1 MKSSTKK
8 RLVFLSIIIS
18 LLASGKAFAQENEF
32 RNVDKIETVDS
43 LLVDKALGAPGFFDL
58 RVYQYITSK
67 TYGSTNENW
76 ALVTSRLLE
85 FNSTGIGGEFSM
97 RHMDYSTAMNSTN
110 EGTPNPHYRNLGS
123 GGNVQVGLG
132 YLTSGRGPVL
142 ENEMKFENNLN
153 KVSLS
158 TLQDKN
164 PTTKVEDYVK
174 FPNMYKYQTNG
185 ITYVWDKSTTMYT
198 PSQVMENRQNI
209 KEHILKYGGVAS
221 KIYRADNY
229 FKYRYKTQ
237 FNVLGSYKVRHY
249 QGGGSSYT
257 TTHYYYYD
265 IYSAA
270 PGGLAYYCNNK
281 DVTPNHDV
289 VLIGWD
295 DNYDNAVTGAPQ
307 KGAYIAVDADYFY
320 KVWYTDTLEGKNPSG
335 YGTNSNAE
343 KKTTNTNYYYIAY
356 DDFYVESNVY
366 GIGQLGYV
374 NYDYIY
380 QYDQLGLST
389 SIAGNYYGM
398 EVYGANVF
406 TRNVDYAQKINEI
419 SVANTESMQY
429 EVYIN
434 PKDGDLTQDKLIK
447 VATTDVLSA
456 GYHTIKWDEPLALTG
471 SRFAVVVKYISPT
484 DELSLQRKEAR
495 IGVQSPTEKYY
506 EINGSSVTEKTRN
519 IEYWQNASSAPMR
532 SYISDTGDDWTDLYD
547 GANTKNMS
555 ICIKA
560 FVTDDPSYVPP
571 VEKVEINKTELTL
584 IKGDVETLTAKVYP
598 DNVKDSKVYWTS
610 ENRNIATVDNQG
622 KVTGV
627 AGGETTIIARSSDAT
642 VYAECKVKVDVPV
655 DSIVLNQKEVTMLQ
669 NETHVL
675 APIISPEDATVKE
688 VQWSSSNKE
697 VVRVTEDGVLIGLQQ
712 GRAIVTA
719 LIRDD
724 YGTHTATCTV
734 VLPESL
740 LVDVTEVR
748 LNKNKMTLEKGT
760 RETLTATVFPDDAT
774 NKSLVWTS
782 SNKNVAIVNANGR
795 VTGLSAGKATITVT
809 TVNAGETATCE
820 VTVTEPEIISVK
832 GVTLNKTNLAMEKGD
847 AQVLT
852 ATLNPTNSTNKNVT
866 WTSNND
872 NVVVVNQNGKVT
884 AIGEGTAVVTVRTED
899 GGYTASCNIRVS
911 LPNTNVTGVVLNK
924 TGMTLKKEDEYQLRA
939 DVIPYNATNQ
949 KVSWSSNATQVAT
962 VDQEGKV
969 KAVGAGKATIT
980 VTTADGNYKA
990 TCVVTV
996 ESEVKVTGIKL
1007 DRNTVNMKYGR
1018 VIELKATIEPENA
1031 TNKDITWTSN
1041 NEEVATVS
1049 GGRVYSI
1056 NPGKATITATT
1067 VDGNYKATCE
1077 VTVEDITEDE
1087 LTINTGY
1094 GLNDEDKTI
1103 TNITS
1108 GTTVE
1113 QIKDNIETNG
1123 TITIV
1128 DKDGEPLEDG
1138 DKVGTGSKV
1147 TITKDDEEVE
1157 YVVIIQGD
1165 INGDGEVTTT
1175 DLQQVIDSLIGTTT
1189 IDEKYNKAIDLDG
1202 DGEITITDISLLRKL
1217 ILGLY

>member
-8 RLVFLSIIIS
+8 KVVFLSIMLS
-18 LLASGKAFAQENEF
+18 LLVTGKAFAVDNEF

-221 KIYRADNY
+221 KIYRTDGY
-229 FKYRYKTQ
+229 FKYNYYVNQTSEKHTNNKGESYYTYYK
-237 FNVLGSYKVRHY
+237 HY
-249 QGGGSSYT
+249 E
-257 TTHYYYYD
+257 
-265 IYSAA
+265 AV
-270 PGGLAYYCNNK
+270 PGGLSYYCNNK
-281 DVTPNHDV
+281 NVTPNHDV

-295 DNYDNAVTGAPQ
+295 DNYTNAYTGAPQ
-307 KGAYIAVDADYFY
+307 KGAYIAVDADAFY
-320 KVWYTDTLEGKNPSG
+320 KEWYKTYYDGRWSWGFSG
-335 YGTNSNAE
+335 VSST
-343 KKTTNTNYYYIAY
+343 KVVTNTNYYYIAY

-366 GIGQLGYV
+366 GIGQLGYID
-374 NYDYIY
+374 YDYIY

-389 SIAGNYYGM
+389 SIAGNYYGT

-406 TRNVDYAQKINEI
+406 TRNVDYAQKISEI

-447 VATTDVLSA
+447 VATTEVLSA

-748 LNKNKMTLEKGT
+748 LNKDKMTLEKGT

-832 GVTLNKTNLAMEKGD
+832 GVKLNKTNLSMEKGD
-847 AQVLT
+847 AEVLT

-866 WTSNND
+866 WTSSNE
-872 NVVVVNQNGKVT
+872 NVAVVNQNGRVT
-884 AIGEGTAVVTVRTED
+884 AIGEGTTTITVRTED

-911 LPNTNVTGVVLNK
+911 LPSTKVTGVVLNK
-924 TGMTLKKEDEYQLRA
+924 TGVTLDKDETYELRA

-949 KVSWSSNATQVAT
+949 KVSWTSNATQVAT
-962 VDQEGKV
+962 VDQEGNV
-969 KAVGAGKATIT
+969 RAVGQGKATIT

-996 ESEVKVTGIKL
+996 ESEVKVTGIEL

-1031 TNKDITWTSN
+1031 TNREITWTSN

-1067 VDGNYKATCE
+1067 TDGNYKATCE
-1077 VTVEDITEDE
+1077 VTVEDVTEDE

-1103 TNITS
+1103 TNITN

-1113 QIKDNIETNG
+1113 QVKDNIETNG

>member
-1 MKSSTKK
+1 MKISTKK
-8 RLVFLSIIIS
+8 KLVFLSIIIS
-18 LLASGKAFAQENEF
+18 LLVTGKAFAKENEF

-221 KIYRADNY
+221 KIYRADGY
-229 FKYRYKTQ
+229 FKYNYFVNQTSVKHT
-237 FNVLGSYKVRHY
+237 NNKGYTYYTYYNHY
-249 QGGGSSYT
+249 ET
-257 TTHYYYYD
+257 V
-265 IYSAA
+265 
-270 PGGLAYYCNNK
+270 PGGLSYYCNNK
-281 DVTPNHDV
+281 NVTPNHDV

-295 DNYDNAVTGAPQ
+295 DNYTNAYTGAPQ
-307 KGAYIAVDADYFY
+307 KGAYIAVDADAFY
-320 KVWYTDTLEGKNPSG
+320 KEWYKTYREGRWIFGNSG
-335 YGTNSNAE
+335 NYGIEST
-343 KKTTNTNYYYIAY
+343 KVVTNTNYYYIAY

-389 SIAGNYYGM
+389 SIAGNYYGT

-419 SVANTESMQY
+419 SVANTEAMQY

-456 GYHTIKWDEPLALTG
+456 GYHTIKWDEPLTLTG
-471 SRFAVVVKYISPT
+471 SRFAIVVKYISPT

-532 SYISDTGDDWTDLYD
+532 SYVSDTGDDWTDLYD

-571 VEKVEINKTELTL
+571 VEKVEIDKTELTI

-598 DNVKDSKVYWTS
+598 DDVKDSKVYWTS

-712 GRAIVTA
+712 GRAIITA

-820 VTVTEPEIISVK
+820 VTVTEPEIINVK
-832 GVTLNKTNLAMEKGD
+832 GVTLNKSNLAMEKGD
-847 AQVLT
+847 AEVLT

-924 TGMTLKKEDEYQLRA
+924 TGMTLKKEEEYLLRA

-949 KVSWSSNATQVAT
+949 KVSWTSNATQVAT
-962 VDQEGKV
+962 VDQEGNV
-969 KAVGAGKATIT
+969 KAVGPGKATIT

-1077 VTVEDITEDE
+1077 VTVEDVTEDE

-1103 TNITS
+1103 TNITNA
-1108 GTTVE
+1108 TTVE
-1113 QIKDNIETNG
+1113 QVKDNIETNG

-1202 DGEITITDISLLRKL
+1202 DGQITITDVSLLRKQ
-1217 ILGLY
+1217 ILGLD

>member
-221 KIYRADNY
+221 KIYRTDGY
-229 FKYRYKTQ
+229 FKYNYYVNQTSEKHTNNKGESYYTYYK
-237 FNVLGSYKVRHY
+237 HY
-249 QGGGSSYT
+249 E
-257 TTHYYYYD
+257 
-265 IYSAA
+265 AV
-270 PGGLAYYCNNK
+270 PGGLSYYCNNK
-281 DVTPNHDV
+281 NVTPNHDV

-295 DNYDNAVTGAPQ
+295 DNYTNAYTGAPQ
-307 KGAYIAVDADYFY
+307 KGAYIAVDADAFY
-320 KVWYTDTLEGKNPSG
+320 KEWYKTYYDGRWSWGFSG
-335 YGTNSNAE
+335 VSST
-343 KKTTNTNYYYIAY
+343 KVVTNTNYYYIAY

-389 SIAGNYYGM
+389 SIAGNYYGT

-456 GYHTIKWDEPLALTG
+456 GYHTIKWDEPLTLTG

-820 VTVTEPEIISVK
+820 VTVTEPEIINVK
-832 GVTLNKTNLAMEKGD
+832 GVTLNKSNLAMEKGD
-847 AQVLT
+847 AEVLT

-924 TGMTLKKEDEYQLRA
+924 TGMTLKKEEEYLLRA

-949 KVSWSSNATQVAT
+949 KVSWTSNATQVAT
-962 VDQEGKV
+962 VDQEGNV
-969 KAVGAGKATIT
+969 RAVGPGKATIT

-1031 TNKDITWTSN
+1031 TNREITWTSN

-1067 VDGNYKATCE
+1067 TDGNYKATCE
-1077 VTVEDITEDE
+1077 VTVEDVTEDE

-1103 TNITS
+1103 TNITN

-1113 QIKDNIETNG
+1113 QVKDNIETNG

>member
-1 MKSSTKK
+1 MKSNTKK
-8 RLVFLSIIIS
+8 KVVFLSIMLS
-18 LLASGKAFAQENEF
+18 LLVSGKAFAQENEF
-32 RNVDKIETVDS
+32 RNIDKIETVDS
-43 LLVDKALGAPGFFDL
+43 LLIDKALGVPNSYDL
-58 RVYQYITSK
+58 RIYQYITDK

-76 ALVTSRLLE
+76 ALVTNRLLE

-110 EGTPNPHYRNLGS
+110 EGTPNPHNRNLGS

-164 PTTKVEDYVK
+164 PTTKIEEYVK

-185 ITYVWDKSTTMYT
+185 VTYVWDKYTTMYT
-198 PSQVMENRQNI
+198 PAQVIENRQNI
-209 KEHILKYGGVAS
+209 KEHIIKYGGVAS
-221 KIYRADNY
+221 KIYRNDAY
-229 FKYRYKTQ
+229 FKYNYKISTNKI
-237 FNVLGSYKVRHY
+237 FYSY
-249 QGGGSSYT
+249 SSR
-257 TTHYYYYD
+257 YYYVD
-265 IYSAA
+265 IYESFPSGIA
-270 PGGLAYYCNNK
+270 AYYCNNK

-289 VLIGWD
+289 VIIGWD
-295 DNYDNAVTGAPQ
+295 DNFDNKYTGAPQ
-307 KGAYIAVDADYFY
+307 KGAYIAVDADACY
-320 KVWYTDTLEGKNPSG
+320 KEWYKRVERYSYG
-335 YGTNSNAE
+335 YTRYYD
-343 KKTTNTNYYYIAY
+343 KVTTNTHYYYIPY

-374 NYDYIY
+374 DYDYIY
-380 QYDQLGLST
+380 QYDQLGLSS

-406 TRNVDYAQKINEI
+406 TRNVDYAQKISEI
-419 SVANTESMQY
+419 SVANTEAMQY

-447 VATTDVLSA
+447 VATTDVLQA

-484 DELSLQRKEAR
+484 DETSIQRKEAR

-519 IEYWQNASSAPMR
+519 IDYWQNATSAPMR
-532 SYISDTGDDWTDLYD
+532 SYISDTGDEWTDLYD
-547 GANTKNMS
+547 NADTKNMS

-560 FVTDDPSYVPP
+560 FVTDDPSYVAP
-571 VEKVEINKTELTL
+571 VEKVEIDKTELTI

-598 DNVKDSKVYWTS
+598 DDVKDSRVYWTS

-655 DSIVLNQKEVTMLQ
+655 DSIVLNQKEITMLQ

-688 VQWSSSNKE
+688 VQWSSSNKD

-719 LIRDD
+719 LIKDD

-748 LNKNKMTLEKGT
+748 LNKDKMTLEKGT

-832 GVTLNKTNLAMEKGD
+832 GVTLNKTNLAMEKGE
-847 AQVLT
+847 AEVLT

-866 WTSNND
+866 WTSSNE
-872 NVVVVNQNGKVT
+872 NVAVVNQNGRVT
-884 AIGEGTAVVTVRTED
+884 AIGEGTTTITVRTAD

-911 LPNTNVTGVVLNK
+911 LPSTKVTGVVLNK
-924 TGMTLKKEDEYQLRA
+924 TGVTLDKDETYELRA

-949 KVSWSSNATQVAT
+949 KVSWISNATGVAT

-969 KAVGAGKATIT
+969 TAVGPGKATIT
-980 VTTADGNYKA
+980 VTTADGSYKA

-996 ESEVKVTGIKL
+996 ETEISVTGIKL
-1007 DRNTVNMKYGR
+1007 DRNTVSMRYGR

-1031 TNKDITWTSN
+1031 TNKEITWTTSDDK
-1041 NEEVATVS
+1041 VATVS

-1056 NPGKATITATT
+1056 GPGKATITATT
-1067 VDGNYKATCE
+1067 ADGQKKAICE
-1077 VTVEDITEDE
+1077 VTVTDGTGED
-1087 LTINTGY
+1087 LTVDTGY
-1094 GLNDEDKTI
+1094 GLNDEDKTME
-1103 TNITS
+1103 NVSS
-1108 GTTVE
+1108 GETVE
-1113 QIKDNIETNG
+1113 DVKENIETNG
-1123 TITIV
+1123 TVTIV
-1128 DKDGEPLEDG
+1128 NKDGETLKDED
-1138 DKVGTGSKV
+1138 KIGTGSKV
-1147 TITKDDEEVE
+1147 TITKDDEKVE
-1157 YVVIIQGD
+1157 YVVIIEGD

-1175 DLQQVIDSLIGTTT
+1175 DLQQVIDSIIGKVT
-1189 IDEKYNKAIDLDG
+1189 IEEEYIKAIDLDE
-1202 DGEITITDISLLRKL
+1202 DGQITITDVSLLRKQ
-1217 ILGLY
+1217 ILGLD

>member
-221 KIYRADNY
+221 KIYRTDGY
-229 FKYRYKTQ
+229 FKYNYYVNQTSEKHTNNKGESYYTYYK
-237 FNVLGSYKVRHY
+237 HY
-249 QGGGSSYT
+249 E
-257 TTHYYYYD
+257 
-265 IYSAA
+265 AV
-270 PGGLAYYCNNK
+270 PGGLSYYCNNK
-281 DVTPNHDV
+281 NVTPNHDV

-295 DNYDNAVTGAPQ
+295 DNYTNAYTGAPQ
-307 KGAYIAVDADYFY
+307 KGAYIAVDADAFY
-320 KVWYTDTLEGKNPSG
+320 KEWYKTYYDGRWSWGFSG
-335 YGTNSNAE
+335 VSST
-343 KKTTNTNYYYIAY
+343 KVVTNTNYYYIAY

-389 SIAGNYYGM
+389 SIAGNYYGT

-456 GYHTIKWDEPLALTG
+456 GYHTIKWDEPLTLTG

-820 VTVTEPEIISVK
+820 VTVTEPEIINVK
-832 GVTLNKTNLAMEKGD
+832 GVTLNKSNLAMEKGD
-847 AQVLT
+847 AEVLT

-924 TGMTLKKEDEYQLRA
+924 TGMTLKKEEEYLLRA

-949 KVSWSSNATQVAT
+949 KVSWTSNATQVAT

-990 TCVVTV
+990 TCVATV

-1031 TNKDITWTSN
+1031 TNREITWTSN

-1067 VDGNYKATCE
+1067 TDGNYKATCE
-1077 VTVEDITEDE
+1077 VTVEDVTEDE

-1103 TNITS
+1103 TNITN

-1113 QIKDNIETNG
+1113 QVKDNIETNG